1 MPALT
6 IDQPTKSPLATKKAP
21 HVIGPKTKKATR
33 PTTEIPQYLIDEAH
47 QVAPVPWNPEIHLA
61 FQPPKRIV
69 TMKDIGLEGEGISP
83 HAVSDPFPLFSRDAM
98 LQMRREVFSE
108 PVLRDCRYSS
118 DFIAN
123 MVRGM
128 GPERAPF
135 TYNAWYSPEV
145 LAKIS
150 EVAGIELV
158 PAFDFEVS
166 NINISINDQNATVL
180 TGMDEKSSVAWHHD
194 SYPFVCVTMA
204 SDCTDMV
211 GGETAIKLPNS
222 EEIVKVRG
230 PAMGT
235 AVVMQGR
242 YIYHQA
248 LKAFGGRERIAMVTS
263 FRPKS
268 PFVRDETILTGVRG
282 ISNLN
287 ELYPQYTEYRLEI
300 LEERFRAKLK
310 EERRRQVMHHPFNL
324 TDIRAFLTEQKEYLE
339 SMLEELYAVE

>member
-6 IDQPTKSPLATKKAP
+6 IDSPIASPIVAPKAP

-33 PTTEIPQYLIDEAH
+33 PTTQIPEFLIEEARKTQPEAWDPKKH
-47 QVAPVPWNPEIHLA
+47 VAY
-61 FQPPKRIV
+61 QPPANIH
-69 TMKDIGLEGEGISP
+69 TMREIGIEGHGISP
-83 HAVSDPFPLFSRDAM
+83 NAVSDPFPLFSQDAM
-98 LQMRREVFSE
+98 QQMRREIFSE

-128 GPERAPF
+128 GHERAPF

-145 LAKIS
+145 LGKIS
-150 EVAGIELV
+150 EVAGIELI
-158 PAFDFEVS
+158 PAFDYEVA
-166 NINISINDQNATVL
+166 NINISINDQNAQIL
-180 TGMDEKSSVAWHHD
+180 TGSDKTASVAWHYD
-194 SYPFVCVTMA
+194 SFPFVCVTMV
-204 SDCTDMV
+204 SDCSDMV
-211 GGETAIKLPNS
+211 GGETAIRLPGG
-222 EEIVKVRG
+222 EIRKVRG

-248 LKAFGGRERIAMVTS
+248 LKAFGGRERIAMVTAL
-263 FRPKS
+263 RPKS

-282 ISNLN
+282 ISNLA

-310 EERRRQVMHHPFNL
+310 EERRREISRHPFNV
-324 TDIRAFLTEQKEYLE
+324 TEIRAFLTEQKEYLE
-339 SMLEELYAVE
+339 SMLEQMYEVE